1 MEHVPRTMGTVINVT
16 LVTMEAN
23 VRQGAQRTVM
33 EHVTRAMRN
42 VINVTL
48 VTMEAN
54 VRQGAQ

>member
-1 MEHVPRTMGTVINVT
+1 MGTVINVT